1 MNKST
6 IVFVLNVLISVLLFG
21 QNEYPGSI
29 MIAGGGTENYNDW
42 SDTPYGWVVE
52 HAGNG
57 RIAVITYDEDPSS
70 WMPEYFEWLGAE
82 EAVNFSVSSRS
93 EADEEALYEDLIT
106 FDGVFFKGGDQSRYY
121 EYYKDTRL
129 QDAMEEIYNGGGVL
143 SGTSA
148 GLAILSGVIFSAENG
163 TVYSHE
169 ALGNPNNQYMTLQ
182 NDFLPVFPGFIFDSH
197 FAERGRFGRLVGFL
211 GNRKINHNEDIT
223 GIGVDDKTAF
233 CIGKDG
239 VGRAFGTGAVR
250 LYRQGENN
258 DFRLNNSHLLADNLR
273 VTHLLHNDV
282 IQLESYTPAGLNQ
295 DITPDII
302 HEEYPGTL
310 WFSSVNG
317 ANNNPPLVR
326 RLIDEG
332 DVSAPVIIVTA
343 NTAEAEIYEYH
354 FSNEGL
360 TDVTIL
366 NINTVDG
373 DSEAWENQIQ
383 EHHKFLFASNSG
395 SDLNAFISDTE
406 VGQVL
411 RSQMEKGFAAFAGDD
426 ARLAGKAYCKN
437 YKQNY
442 ASYDG
447 LLDFEEGL
455 GLLKTTTIQPETFSS
470 SDYWENTMTAVPYLM
485 NLYKLRFG
493 VWLSEGNLLKYSVEN
508 SEALLTAER
517 NFPAILLINDGTQGN
532 LGEVSA
538 VSSGDPRNVSGFG
551 EMKMRLMDET
561 TQQSMGVINHMPETS
576 GVERIEVWPNPA
588 KESLNIQSIPENA
601 PLKLFT
607 ASGKLIRHFKN
618 PPESIQVSGLSAGI
632 YFLTIQTGTNQ
643 WNKKIII
650 Q

>member
-6 IVFVLNVLISVLLFG
+6 IALVLILLISLRLSG
-21 QNEYPGSI
+21 QDEYPGSI
-29 MIAGGGTENYNDW
+29 MIAGGGTENYNEW
-42 SDTPYGWVVE
+42 SDTPYGWVAE
-52 HAGNG
+52 QAGNG

-82 EAVNFSVSSRS
+82 EAVNFSVSSRA
-93 EADEEALYEDLIT
+93 EADEETLYEELKT
-106 FDGVFFKGGDQSRYY
+106 FDGVFFKGGDQSKYY

-129 QDAMEEIYNGGGVL
+129 QDAVEEIYDGGGVL

-169 ALGNPNNQYMTLQ
+169 ALGDPNNQYMTLQ
-182 NDFLPVFPGFIFDSH
+182 DDFLSVFPGFIFDSH

-211 GNRKINHNEDIT
+211 GNRKINHDENIT
-223 GIGVDDKTAF
+223 GVGVDDKTAF

-250 LYRQGENN
+250 FYRKGENN
-258 DFRLNNSHLLADNLR
+258 NFRLNDGHLLADNLH
-273 VTHLLHNDV
+273 VTHLLHNDA
-282 IQLESYTPAGLNQ
+282 IQMDSFTPAGLTE
-295 DITPDII
+295 DITPEVM
-302 HEEYPGTL
+302 HEDYTGTL
-310 WFSSVNG
+310 WFSSMEG
-317 ANNNPPLVR
+317 ANNNTPLIR

-332 DVSAPVIIVTA
+332 SDSAPVIIVSADMTE
-343 NTAEAEIYEYH
+343 AEAYENH
-354 FSNEGL
+354 FSTEGL
-360 TDVTIL
+360 NDISIL

-373 DSEAWENQIQ
+373 DSEEWQNKIQ
-383 EHHKFLFASNSG
+383 EHNKFLFASNSG

-411 RSQMEKGFAAFAGDD
+411 RNQMEQGYAAFAGDD
-426 ARLAGKAYCKN
+426 ARLAGKAYCRN
-437 YKQNY
+437 YQQLY

-455 GLLKTTTIQPETFSS
+455 GLLKTTAIQPETFSS

-485 NLYKLRFG
+485 NMYTLRFG
-493 VWLSEGNLLKYSVEN
+493 VWLSEGNLLKYFVEDN
-508 SEALLTAER
+508 EAVLTAER

-538 VSSGDPRNVSGFG
+538 VSSGDPRNVAGFM
-551 EMKMRLMDET
+551 EMRMRLMDET
-561 TQQSMGVINHMPETS
+561 TQQSMGMIHHVEETS
-576 GVERIEVWPNPA
+576 GVEKIKVWPNPA
-588 KESLNIQSIPENA
+588 KEIFHIKSVPENA
-601 PLKLFT
+601 RIKLTT
-607 ASGKLIRHFKN
+607 ASGKLIRRFEN
-618 PPESIQVSGLSAGI
+618 PPETIQVRGLSAGI
-632 YFLTIQTGTNQ
+632 YFLTVQTGTNQ